1 MSAGSA
7 FASGV
12 RAGQNIWNQAINN
25 AMAGKRMDMLKTQF
39 QYEQRQRKQAI
50 ENEIAAQDAFERF
63 QSSIPTTDFDF
74 KRQED
79 RDLYEKNMVEFY
91 SDISRDPA

>member
-12 RAGQNIWNQAINN
+12 RAGQNIWNQAVNN

-39 QYEQRQRKQAI
+39 QYEQRQRKQTI

-63 QSSIPTTDFDF
+63 QSSIPTKDFDF
-74 KRQED
+74 KRH
-79 RDLYEKNMVEFY
+79 
-91 SDISRDPA
+91 